1 MAQEFAEIIHYL
13 EVFENKYSYLSEE
26 SMADDDDDD
35 DDEGAFVGHE
45 TISMT
50 CSHNSRVFFSHI

>member
-1 MAQEFAEIIHYL
+1 MADDD
-13 EVFENKYSYLSEE
+13 
-26 SMADDDDDD
+26 DDDDDD

-50 CSHNSRVFFSHI
+50 CSHNSRVFFSHIWLKLE